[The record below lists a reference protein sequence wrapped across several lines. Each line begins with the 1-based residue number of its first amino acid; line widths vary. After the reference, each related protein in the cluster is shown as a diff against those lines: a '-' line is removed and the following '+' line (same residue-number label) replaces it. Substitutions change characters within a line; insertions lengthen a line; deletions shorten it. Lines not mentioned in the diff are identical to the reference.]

1 MTVADPA
8 EFLTAA
14 ADVDKRTRVLAEQ
27 AIWSRDRGA
36 QTLVLIP
43 RDKVGLGVEPGGHS
57 ELLQR
62 TPKEAEVGTGW

>member
-14 ADVDKRTRVLAEQ
+14 ADVDKRTLVLAEQ

-36 QTLVLIP
+36 
-43 RDKVGLGVEPGGHS
+43 
-57 ELLQR
+57 
-62 TPKEAEVGTGW
+62 